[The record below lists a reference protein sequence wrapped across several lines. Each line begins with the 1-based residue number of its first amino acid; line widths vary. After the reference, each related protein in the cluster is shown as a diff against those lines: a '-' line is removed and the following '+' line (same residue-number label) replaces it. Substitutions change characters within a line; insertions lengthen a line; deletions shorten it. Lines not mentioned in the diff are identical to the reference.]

1 MARDRRLETTIM
13 NFGGMGAKKLIT
25 PLEVMEIALIDKD
38 DITLPITT
46 IEQAKRIAK
55 DIINENREL

>member
-1 MARDRRLETTIM
+1 MARDRRLEATII
-13 NFGGMGAKKLIT
+13 NFGGMGIKKPIT

-38 DITLPITT
+38 DATLPITT

>member
-1 MARDRRLETTIM
+1 MARDRRLEATIM
-13 NFGGMGAKKLIT
+13 NFGGMCIKKPIT

-38 DITLPITT
+38 DTTLPITT